1 LKSAGKSIV
10 ETSKMITIKAISFKK
25 RSHIIVQMSD
35 GKIIETP
42 INYYPNLSK
51 GTPQQMDN
59 YEIKGGGRW
68 VHWEELD
75 EDLSVEGF
83 LSV

>member
-1 LKSAGKSIV
+1 MIIIKSV
-10 ETSKMITIKAISFKK
+10 SFENNN
-25 RSHIIVQMSD
+25 IIVQMSN

-51 GTPQQMDN
+51 GTKTQMDN

-68 VHWEELD
+68 IHWEELD
-75 EDLSVEGF
+75 EDLSAEGF
-83 LSV
+83 LSMEKTRH